1 MLKKKNIFIL
11 SLGIMLGVF
20 MGICGSVFAEKEDEP
35 PIPVPVTT
43 EAIPYEDLRTFTEIF
58 GRIKKDYVEP
68 VSDKKLLEDAVKGML
83 SGLDPHSAY
92 LDAEE
97 YQELKEGTSG
107 QFGGLGIEVTMENGF
122 IKVVSPID
130 DTPAQKAGIKAGDLI
145 IKLDDK
151 PVKGMTLTE
160 AVKHMRGEPGSKINL
175 LVVREGA
182 DAPLKITITRDII
195 KVKSV
200 KNRMLEKNYAYVR
213 ISSFQSGTGDAL
225 KEALAS
231 LKKENG
237 GTLKGLVLDLRNN
250 PGGVLNAAVEV
261 SDAFM
266 KSGLIVYTEG
276 RIANSQMRFS
286 AAPDDFIDGAPI
298 VVLINAGS
306 ASASEI
312 VAGALQDS
320 KRAII
325 MGEKSFG
332 KGSVQTILPT
342 NTGSAVKLTTARYF
356 TPSGRSIQAKGIEPD
371 VALANVK
378 LESLDKD
385 KTDFKPVKEA
395 DLSHHLEK
403 IKGADDE
410 KKEVIDKD
418 KSIEDKQDDSDK
430 DNESAN
436 EKKDDLD
443 KAVLD
448 TKDYPL
454 YEALNLLKGISI
466 MRK

>member
-1 MLKKKNIFIL
+1 MLKKKNILIL
-11 SLGIMLGVF
+11 SLGVMLGVF
-20 MGICGSVFAEKEDEP
+20 LGVCGSVLAEKEDEQTATAAP
-35 PIPVPVTT
+35 AATA
-43 EAIPYEDLRTFTEIF
+43 ESIPYEDLRTFSEIF

-92 LDAEE
+92 LDTEE
-97 YQELKEGTSG
+97 YKELKEGTTG

-130 DTPAQKAGIKAGDLI
+130 DTPAQKSGVKAGDLI

-160 AVKHMRGEPGSKINL
+160 AVKHMRGDPGSKIDL
-175 LVVREGA
+175 YIVR
-182 DAPLKITITRDII
+182 DHVSAPIKITVTRDII

-200 KNRMLEKNYAYVR
+200 KSRMLEKNYGYIR
-213 ISSFQSGTGDAL
+213 ISSFQSGTGEAL
-225 KEALAS
+225 KEAIAN
-231 LKKENG
+231 LKKDNKG
-237 GTLKGLVLDLRNN
+237 NIKGLVLDLRNN

-286 AAPDDFIDGAPI
+286 AAPDDLIDGAPI

-342 NTGSAVKLTTARYF
+342 NSGSAIKMTTARYF

-371 VALANVK
+371 VALQNVK
-378 LESLDKD
+378 LEALDKE
-385 KTDFKPVKEA
+385 KSDFKPIKEA
-395 DLSHHLEK
+395 DLTHHLEK
-403 IKGADDE
+403 INSPDE
-410 KKEVIDKD
+410 KKDEADKVPVP
-418 KSIEDKQDDSDK
+418 EDESNK
-430 DNESAN
+430 DGTVD
-436 EKKDDLD
+436 EKKDGLD

-466 MRK
+466 MHK